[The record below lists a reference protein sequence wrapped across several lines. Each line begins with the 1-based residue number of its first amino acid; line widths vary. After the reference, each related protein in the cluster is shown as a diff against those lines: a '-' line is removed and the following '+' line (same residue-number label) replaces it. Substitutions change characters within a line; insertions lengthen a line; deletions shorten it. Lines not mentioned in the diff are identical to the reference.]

1 MIVRSKAPLRIGIA
15 GGGTDVSPYS
25 DEYGGCVLNATID
38 LFTYCSIIPTNNN
51 VIKFSATDRKEYFS
65 TESKSK
71 LIIDENLPIHKGI
84 YNRIV
89 KDFNLKPLSFE
100 MTTYSDAPAGSGL
113 GTSSTLVVCII
124 KAFVEWF
131 NLPLD
136 DYEIAQLAF
145 QIERIDLN
153 FSGGKQDQY
162 AATFGGFNFMEFNK
176 NNNVIVNPLR
186 IKTDIINELEIS
198 TLLFF
203 TGVSRSSSKI
213 IKHQS
218 DSLSNND
225 RLKAM
230 HEIKQMTLT
239 TKEAILKGNFKILY
253 DTFKEAWEAKKKT
266 SILISNKGIDEVYN
280 AALDSGAY
288 CGKISG
294 AGGGGFMLFFIDPLR
309 KNEIIERLSLFQGYF
324 IKVKYNSQGVQSWT
338 IR

>member
-38 LFTYCSIIPTNNN
+38 LFTYCSITPTNNN

-65 TESKSK
+65 TESKNE
-71 LIIDENLPIHKGI
+71 LIVDENLPIHKGV

-89 KDFNLKPLSFE
+89 KDYILKPLSFE
-100 MTTYSDAPAGSGL
+100 MITYSDAPAGSGL

-131 NLPLD
+131 NLPLG
-136 DYEIAQLAF
+136 DYEIAKLAF
-145 QIERIDLN
+145 QIERIDLK

-176 NNNVIVNPLR
+176 NNNVIINPLR
-186 IKTDIINELEIS
+186 IKPDIINELEIS

-218 DSLSNND
+218 NSLSNND

-230 HEIKQMTLT
+230 HKVKEMSFT
-239 TKEAILKGNFKILY
+239 TKEAILKGDFKLLY
-253 DTFKEAWEAKKKT
+253 DTFKKSWEEKKKT
-266 SILISNKGIDEVYN
+266 SALISNKGIDDLYK
-280 AALDSGAY
+280 AALESGAY

-294 AGGGGFMLFFIDPLR
+294 AGGGGFMLLFIDPNK

-324 IKVKYNSQGVQSWT
+324 VKVKYNNKGVQSWT
-338 IR
+338 NY

>member
-1 MIVRSKAPLRIGIA
+1 MV
-15 GGGTDVSPYS
+15 
-25 DEYGGCVLNATID
+25 
-38 LFTYCSIIPTNNN
+38 
-51 VIKFSATDRKEYFS
+51 
-65 TESKSK
+65 
-71 LIIDENLPIHKGI
+71 
-84 YNRIV
+84 
-89 KDFNLKPLSFE
+89 
-100 MTTYSDAPAGSGL
+100 TYSDAPAGSGL

-131 NLPLD
+131 NLPLGEYD
-136 DYEIAQLAF
+136 IAQLAF
-145 QIERIDLN
+145 QIERVDLN

-186 IKTDIINELEIS
+186 IKADIINELEVS

-218 DSLSNND
+218 NSLSDNE
-225 RLKAM
+225 RLNAM
-230 HEIKQMTLT
+230 HKIKEMSFI
-239 TKEAILKGNFKILY
+239 TKEAILKGDFILLY
-253 DTFKEAWEAKKKT
+253 NTFKEAWEAKKKT
-266 SILISNKGIDEVYN
+266 SSLISNKGIDEIYN

-294 AGGGGFMLFFIDPLR
+294 AGGGGFMLFYIDPMR

-324 IKVKYNSQGVQSWT
+324 IKVKYNNLGVQSWT
-338 IR
+338 TN